1 MTGIYRRCR
10 ACTLEAWKIFRL
22 VWANT
27 HPLSYAARLEAV
39 SILQPLAEVQVSDN
53 AYPPLLLYHL
63 MKNPYAG

>member
-1 MTGIYRRCR
+1 M
-10 ACTLEAWKIFRL
+10 
-22 VWANT
+22 
-27 HPLSYAARLEAV
+27 AARLEAV